1 MVLVVDQQAL
11 SERRAR
17 MLHDWHVNNGTDC
30 GREVDTE
37 FARVPTRN
45 KVILADKGTHLKRR
59 ALRPARDPY
68 SSNSPAC
75 WSELNS
81 NFRAVCRS

>member
-37 FARVPTRN
+37 LRASAYQESGYLGRQRHSSQAARATPLQEIPIVRTR
-45 KVILADKGTHLKRR
+45 LLGKRS
-59 ALRPARDPY
+59 LRLVD
-68 SSNSPAC
+68 
-75 WSELNS
+75 
-81 NFRAVCRS
+81 VGV

>member
-37 FARVPTRN
+37 
-45 KVILADKGTHLKRR
+45 LR
-59 ALRPARDPY
+59 ASAY
-68 SSNSPAC
+68 Q
-75 WSELNS
+75 E
-81 NFRAVCRS
+81 